1 MASKK
6 TKVIVGAAAAAAA
19 LAGII
24 YGAKKLHEK
33 GYDKM
38 AVKRLRDYSKKLRA
52 EAARLEKKLSSTKK
66 AAVKKKSVKKK
77 KKK

>member
-1 MASKK
+1 MVSKK
-6 TKVIVGAAAAAAA
+6 TKVIVGAAAAAA

-38 AVKRLRDYSKKLRA
+38 AVKRLKDYSKKLRA

-66 AAVKKKSVKKK
+66 AAVKKKRVKKK